1 MEIDGSQGEGGGQII
16 RTALS
21 LAALTHTDVKLV
33 NIRAGRKKPGLMPQH
48 LTAIKAL
55 AKTCNANISGAKL
68 HSTSIFFSPGK
79 IENSNIIA
87 NIGTAG
93 SVTLLAQ
100 QLLPVAIA
108 SNLRLRAFGG
118 TDVSFAPTAC
128 YMQRVTLHYL
138 KKMKA
143 NLSLKTLSRGYYPKG
158 NGCIALS
165 SEPSFPLKP
174 LNCTGSG
181 TLNSIT
187 CHSHCAGMPAK
198 VAKDTALIAKHS
210 LKEKLGSFEW
220 IQFIEASPE
229 RKQTFGAGLDL
240 FAKYT
245 NSVIGSN
252 SVSSFQIKPETL
264 ASAATQNLLNE
275 INRMAALDSHC
286 IDQIIPFMALA
297 DGKSTVTAKLT
308 KHAKTNISITEKF
321 LGVKFKITQE
331 NQISKISVKG
341 RGFTI

>member
-21 LAALTHTDVKLV
+21 LAALTCTEVKLV

-55 AKTCNANISGAKL
+55 AKICNAKTSGAKKN
-68 HSTSIFFSPGK
+68 SQNIVFSPGR

-100 QLLPVAIA
+100 QLLPVAL
-108 SNLRLRAFGG
+108 SSRLRLRAFGG
-118 TDVSFAPTAC
+118 TDVSFAPTAH
-128 YMQRVTLHYL
+128 YMQFITLHYL

-143 NLSLKTLSRGYYPKG
+143 NLSLTIISRGYYPKG
-158 NGCIALS
+158 NGIITLS

-174 LNCTGSG
+174 LNCADPG

-187 CHSHCAGMPAK
+187 CYAHCAGMPAK
-198 VAKDTALIAKHS
+198 VAKDAALITKNT
-210 LKEKLGSFEW
+210 LKEKIGSFEW
-220 IQFIEASPE
+220 RQRIEVSPE
-229 RKQTFGAGLDL
+229 RKQTIGAGLDL

-252 SVSSFQIKPETL
+252 SVSSYQTKPEALSST
-264 ASAATQNLLNE
+264 ATKTILNE
-275 INRMAALDSHC
+275 ISRMAALDPHC
-286 IDQIIPFMALA
+286 LDQLIPFMALA
-297 DGKSTVTAKLT
+297 EGKSTVTAKLT
-308 KHAKTNISITEKF
+308 SHAKTNILITEKF
-321 LGVKFKITQE
+321 LGVKFKTSEE
-331 NQISKISVKG
+331 NQVHRVSVKG
-341 RGFTI
+341 LGFTI